1 MVKFSKE
8 LEAQL
13 IPEWKDAFVN
23 YWQLKKQVKK
33 IKISR
38 KPHHVHDGNSSLIHD
53 FGRSIFDSIRSFTM
67 TSHMKFHKSHEVSQ
81 VCLFFFFFFVIIL

>member
-23 YWQLKKQVKK
+23 YWQLKKQIKK
-33 IKISR
+33 MKFTR
-38 KPHHVHDGNSSLIHD
+38 LPKPTESAKSDL
-53 FGRSIFDSIRSFTM
+53 GRSIFDSVRFLTTNITD
-67 TSHMKFHKSHEVSQ
+67 KFRFSDDQ
-81 VCLFFFFFFVIIL
+81 QDIIKVRHIT

>member
-38 KPHHVHDGNSSLIHD
+38 KPHVHDGNSSLIHD

-67 TSHMKFHKSHEVSQ
+67 TSHKLHKPHEVSQ
-81 VCLFFFFFFVIIL
+81 VCLFFIVIIL

>member
-23 YWQLKKQVKK
+23 YKLLKKQIKK
-33 IKISR
+33 IKLSR
-38 KPHHVHDGNSSLIHD
+38 VPKQQQQQQVPNNGD
-53 FGRSIFDSIRSFTM
+53 FGRSIFDAFRLVAKTLLYSSDNNKQDII
-67 TSHMKFHKSHEVSQ
+67 Q
-81 VCLFFFFFFVIIL
+81 VNI